1 MRARTTSHRV
11 LRGAVFYG
19 GLSIAAI
26 VFMMPVIWIV
36 LNAFKPAD
44 RIISA
49 NPFSLPSPITF
60 GNFTQLFQAAPVAL
74 WFRNSLIYSCG
85 STIGALVSST
95 LVGYGFA
102 RRNTREANILFI
114 VAIAVLMVPYVAT
127 IFPQYAFYQ
136 KIGWLNTFYP
146 LIVPAFLG
154 VGGTTLFIFLMRQF
168 FYTIPVELEEA
179 AALDGAS
186 PFRTFLRVILPLAKP
201 ALVTV
206 AIFQFVFSW
215 NDFFGPLVY
224 FSNSN
229 LYTIPLGVAT
239 FSSAYGTDIG
249 PLVSLTLL
257 SLAPV
262 IIVFVLFQ
270 RYFVR
275 SLATV
280 GLR

>member
-1 MRARTTSHRV
+1 M
-11 LRGAVFYG
+11 
-19 GLSIAAI
+19 
-26 VFMMPVIWIV
+26 
-36 LNAFKPAD
+36 
-44 RIISA
+44 
-49 NPFSLPSPITF
+49 
-60 GNFTQLFQAAPVAL
+60 
-74 WFRNSLIYSCG
+74 
-85 STIGALVSST
+85 
-95 LVGYGFA
+95 
-102 RRNTREANILFI
+102 
-114 VAIAVLMVPYVAT
+114 
-127 IFPQYAFYQ
+127 
-136 KIGWLNTFYP
+136 
-146 LIVPAFLG
+146 PAFLG

-239 FSSAYGTDIG
+239 FSSVYGTDIG